1 MNYETLNQYTLVSVF
16 IMLFFIVLVIYF
28 GIKKNKPGFIIS
40 MVLVVIFFATAG
52 TFQAYA
58 DKAKMKED
66 EQEQASIDHER
77 ESYSDDDSDSK
88 SEESSSEES
97 ENSSSESSENSS
109 SEEREN
115 SSDENDS
122 SGIEAYSRG
131 ERIDLAVDNMQDK
144 FSKIAHVE
152 YDKKL
157 KVIKVIPKDPNS
169 FLAEVQQAKDSGD
182 TSSWDEMTDAF
193 DTMSKSLHDDFKLS
207 SLPIA
212 IINPLGE
219 DEKVLYET
227 IDGTTVYNEV
237 KDNN

>member
-1 MNYETLNQYTLVSVF
+1 MNYETLNQYTLVSIF

-28 GIKKNKPGFIIS
+28 GIKKNKNGFIIS
-40 MVLVVIFFATAG
+40 TILVVISSATAA
-52 TFQAYA
+52 TFQTYA
-58 DKAKMKED
+58 DKAKMEGN
-66 EQEQASIDHER
+66 EQEQASIEKDQ
-77 ESYSDDDSDSK
+77 ESYSDDDSN
-88 SEESSSEES
+88 SE
-97 ENSSSESSENSS
+97 SESSDDSS
-109 SEEREN
+109 ADDSDSESD
-115 SSDENDS
+115 SSDESLSDESDS
-122 SGIEAYSRG
+122 PGIETYSRG

-169 FLAEVQQAKDSGD
+169 FLAEVQQAKSSGD

-193 DTMSKSLHDDFKLS
+193 DTMSKHLHDDFKLS

-212 IINPLGE
+212 IINPLGG

>member
-1 MNYETLNQYTLVSVF
+1 MNYETLNQYTLVSAL
-16 IMLFFIVLVIYF
+16 IAAFFIVLVIYF
-28 GIKKNKPGFIIS
+28 GIKKNKIGFTAS
-40 MVLVVIFFATAG
+40 MILVVIFSATAG
-52 TFQAYA
+52 TFQTYA

-66 EQEQASIDHER
+66 EQEQASIEKDQEN
-77 ESYSDDDSDSK
+77 YSDDDSDSE
-88 SEESSSEES
+88 SEESSEETSSEES
-97 ENSSSESSENSS
+97 D
-109 SEEREN
+109 
-115 SSDENDS
+115 SSDESSSDESDS

-157 KVIKVIPKDPNS
+157 KAIKVIPKDPNS
-169 FLAEVQQAKDSGD
+169 FLAEVQQAKSSGD

-212 IINPLGE
+212 IINPLGG